1 MTTETVWAR
10 VAERISATTGA
21 PFALRQQRAVGG
33 GCINSATVLQDGE
46 RRFFVKLNDAARV
59 SMFAAEAEGLKEI
72 ARSRTVRVPEPVCW
86 GTADGAAYL
95 VLEYLEL
102 GGADSGSLE
111 KLGQQLAQ
119 MHRATRDRFGWRLD
133 NTIGSTPQ
141 INAPTS
147 DWIEF
152 WRELRLGYQLR
163 LAVRNGCHILNK
175 GERLMAELGE
185 FFRSYRPAPS
195 LLHGDLWGGNVGAA
209 GQQPVIFDPAVYYGD
224 READLAMTELFGG
237 FPPRFYQAYQDTW
250 PLDAGYQVRKTLYNL
265 YHVLNHF
272 NLFGGG
278 YGSQAGRM
286 IDRLLS
292 DLRG

>member
-10 VAERISATTGA
+10 VAEQISATTAA
-21 PFALRQQRAVGG
+21 PFAVRQQRTVGG

-72 ARSRTVRVPEPVCW
+72 ARCRSVRVPEPICW

-102 GGADSGSLE
+102 GGTDSPSLE

-119 MHRATRDRFGWRLD
+119 MHRATHDRFGWRLD

-141 INAPTS
+141 INTPS
-147 DWIEF
+147 FGWIEF
-152 WRELRLGYQLR
+152 WREHRLGYQLR
-163 LAVRNGCHILNK
+163 LAVQNGCHILNK

-185 FFRSYRPAPS
+185 FFHGYRPAPS

-237 FPPRFYQAYQDTW
+237 FSPRFYQAYQDAW
-250 PLDAGYQVRKTLYNL
+250 PLDAGYPVRKTLYNL

-278 YGSQAGRM
+278 YGSQADRM
-286 IDRLLS
+286 MDRLLS